1 MTSCHKNRP
10 LVSICRQYIRS
21 THTHYLQELTSRNM
35 GLLEKLIVVHTNWNF
50 LCHGPKRLA
59 SCSQEPRDI
68 QGRLECSVCTC
79 LTQLYLMVDIYIY
92 IYRVYYIKMNYMFLP
107 LTMAIF
113 RLRLKNLVSSY
124 TRLMLA
130 VYSGEVRSEVGTRSR
145 MCCVGW
151 VVWVHGVLLLY
162 FMSS

>member
-79 LTQLYLMVDIYIY
+79 LTQLYLMVY

-130 VYSGEVRSEVGTRSR
+130 VYSGEVWGEVGPSQWPSS
-145 MCCVGW
+145 GW
-151 VVWVHGVLLLY
+151 DWKT
-162 FMSS
+162 